1 MCAVEGC
8 GNEATFTTRTRP
20 AWCDTHITA
29 ILLKGGLTPLEP
41 FTTRDEYRLTR
52 CTTCGCEAHY
62 KFQYVLDKN
71 AINEPV
77 CRACYWRQ
85 WTAEQRRLAYMSP
98 VPVDLEKVR
107 QHAEENGLDYLGP
120 LTDPSL
126 PEDPHRTRCKRCG
139 KISAERTGDI
149 AWGCTCRANP
159 KRQTTAAE
167 PGASKAQNL
176 LRESDSEAL
185 SWWDHDANPESL
197 WQTAK
202 LLSPKSAAWRCPSCN
217 TRFAAVIREMTTY
230 LSSHSFP
237 SCKPEWERSP
247 CRNSGTVRGPPGWRP

>member
-1 MCAVEGC
+1 MVCVPSKDVGTKLRSRQELARRG
-8 GNEATFTTRTRP
+8 ATRTSPRFCSRAVLP
-20 AWCDTHITA
+20 LGTRHHAGRIPTH
-29 ILLKGGLTPLEP
+29 
-41 FTTRDEYRLTR
+41 R

-85 WTAEQRRLAYMSP
+85 WAAEQRRLAYMAP

-126 PEDPHRTRCKRCG
+126 PEDPHRTRCNRCG

-159 KRQTTAAE
+159 KRQQE
-167 PGASKAQNL
+167 PRNQVL
-176 LRESDSEAL
+176 PRLRTFSVS
-185 SWWDHDANPESL
+185 P
-197 WQTAK
+197 TAK
-202 LLSPKSAAWRCPSCN
+202 
-217 TRFAAVIREMTTY
+217 
-230 LSSHSFP
+230 
-237 SCKPEWERSP
+237 RSP
-247 CRNSGTVRGPPGWRP
+247 GGTTTPTPNRCGRQRSCFR